1 MAAPPTWIETILR
14 HERAAL
20 TVVLIAVPLA
30 AWTWVVALARD
41 MYGPMTGASAW
52 MMTMV
57 WDGPHLLLLWAMWAV
72 MMAGMML
79 PSATPV
85 LLLCGRAARN
95 RDPREPVAALVYALA
110 GGYLLV
116 WAAFSVAATFLQ
128 RALASALLLTPM
140 MEPATPVAAAAILFI
155 AGAYQFVPLKRA
167 CLHACRTPMAFLTR
181 YWRPGVSGAFRMG
194 ITHGIYCLG
203 CCWALML
210 LLFVGGVMNLAVIL
224 ALTVWVI
231 IEKTAPFGDKGAR
244 IAGALLIA
252 AALWMLFA

>member
-1 MAAPPTWIETILR
+1 MVPIPTRIESLLR

-20 TVVLIAVPLA
+20 TVVLLVIPIVS
-30 AWTWVVALARD
+30 WTWVVALARD
-41 MYGPMTGASAW
+41 MHGSMTGASAW

-57 WDGPHLLLLWAMWAV
+57 WDGPHLVLLWTMWAV

-95 RDPREPVAALVYALA
+95 RDGRQRVAARVYALA
-110 GGYLLV
+110 AGYLLV
-116 WAAFSVAATFLQ
+116 WSVFSVAATFLQ

-140 MEPATPVAAAAILFI
+140 MEPATPLAAATILTI
-155 AGAYQFVPLKRA
+155 AGVYQFLPMKRA
-167 CLHACRTPMAFLTR
+167 CLQACRSPIGFLTR
-181 YWRPGVSGAFRMG
+181 YWRPGVAGAFRMG
-194 ITHGIYCLG
+194 ITHGMYCLG

-210 LLFVGGVMNLAVIL
+210 LLFAGGVMNLAVIL

-231 IEKTAPFGDKGAR
+231 IEKTAPFAHHGAR
-244 IAGALLIA
+244 LAGVLLIA
-252 AALWMLFA
+252 TALWMLAA